1 MSGHELYVVVISGFV
16 AKGVRN
22 SFIGVGR
29 SVVMCIAKYMVD
41 GLDVG
46 DDRNFCDV

>member
-1 MSGHELYVVVISGFV
+1 MCGHELYGVGISGFV
-16 AKGVRN
+16 AKGVRD

-29 SVVMCIAKYMVD
+29 SVVMCVATYMVD
-41 GLDVG
+41 GWDVG